1 MLYNYKPCQSDYG
14 NLNKFSLVLL
24 IFSNNQAWEEGGNK
38 INYRKLGPTHSGNTC
53 SNNTMKEKVQADP
66 SLEPITVHW
75 YIGPAQ
81 RHCCQIAEN
90 SAILLRMCGETK
102 QIWRKCDIKFR
113 KSSKKVQ
120 HNLESKQW
128 NNLLPYLSHGI
139 FRKIDENILLTQYW
153 NINWEWNCFTK

>member
-14 NLNKFSLVLL
+14 NLNKFSLVPL

-75 YIGPAQ
+75 YIGPAR

-102 QIWRKCDIKFR
+102 QIWSSAILNLD
-113 KSSKKVQ
+113 KSS
-120 HNLESKQW
+120 
-128 NNLLPYLSHGI
+128 NLLPYLSHGI
-139 FRKIDENILLTQYW
+139 FRKIDENILFNPILKHKLGV
-153 NINWEWNCFTK
+153 ELFH